1 MRARVLALL
10 LAGAPAQASDEV
22 LACRGIPEAGLRLSC
37 YDALAAR
44 LAPPR
49 FSGQRSAVTEPFT
62 LSTPHL
68 IRFRSEGVIFV
79 LYLMD
84 EAGNVIQ
91 NLHLG
96 GGGEGQYRIEKPGT
110 YHLRINGA
118 EGWRIWLDPD

>member
-1 MRARVLALL
+1 MLALL
-10 LAGAPAQASDEV
+10 LAGAPAQAADEL
-22 LACRGIPEAGLRLSC
+22 LACRGIAQADERLAC

-44 LAPPR
+44 IAPPR

-62 LSTPHL
+62 LATPHR
-68 IRFRSEGVIFV
+68 IRFRSDGVIFV

-96 GGGEGQYRIEKPGT
+96 GGGEGHYRIENPGT